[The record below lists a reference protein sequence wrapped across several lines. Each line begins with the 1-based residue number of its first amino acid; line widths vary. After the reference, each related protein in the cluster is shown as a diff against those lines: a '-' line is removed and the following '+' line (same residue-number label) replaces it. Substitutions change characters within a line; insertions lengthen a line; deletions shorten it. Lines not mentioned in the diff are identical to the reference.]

1 MKYLLMVC
9 AETAADTPEFAAWLR
24 EVDDRGASRTGL
36 PLAGPAE
43 AVTVRVRGTERRLA
57 EGPFGEINPWSVEI
71 IDCADLD
78 TAVAIAAAHPAAGRG
93 PIEVR
98 AYWED

>member
-1 MKYLLMVC
+1 MKYLLMIC
-9 AETAADTPEFAAWLR
+9 AETPADTPEFAAWLR
-24 EVDDRGASRTGL
+24 ELDARGASRTGL
-36 PLAGPAE
+36 PLAAPAE
-43 AVTVRVRGTERRLA
+43 AVTVRVRGAERQLVD
-57 EGPFGEINPWSVEI
+57 GQFGEINPLSVEI